1 MVSVSVDIFR
11 RVESN
16 AVFKRFKSLQ
26 PSIKLLE
33 NSEVSISHNNLLTVR
48 RELIQWRYSKWR
60 YSQRYCAQCT
70 GKMMP
75 CLGVQP
81 SAEIYSNNL
90 GRFLETSKD
99 EP

>member
-33 NSEVSISHNNLLTVR
+33 NSEVSISHNN
-48 RELIQWRYSKWR
+48 
-60 YSQRYCAQCT
+60 
-70 GKMMP
+70 
-75 CLGVQP
+75 GVQP